1 MGAVESAYLAASKL
15 SGSAPALCSAAGAAC
30 TTVLSSPYG
39 QLWGL
44 PLSAL
49 GAAAYTATAAV
60 AAAGAAQRAAGVPEA
75 SNSARLPLLAAATSL
90 VSISGYLM
98 AVLATRLGGQACPYC
113 MASAAL
119 STATL
124 ASAFR
129 QLPAAELR
137 RLAAAGVALAAAT
150 VMVVALPQGR
160 DAAAREAAASL
171 EIPYREIEVRASAS
185 PTTSLT

>member
-1 MGAVESAYLAASKL
+1 
-15 SGSAPALCSAAGAAC
+15 
-30 TTVLSSPYG
+30 VLSSPYG

-49 GAAAYTATAAV
+49 GAAAYAATAAV

-113 MASAAL
+113 LASAAL